1 MTNRPRIAG
10 RPKSPMNDVIVS
22 IVDWPKKE
30 AELIAIRRA
39 VFVEEQNVPQSI
51 EMDGRDP
58 CCYHVLACDGAGK
71 PIGAARLAKDGK
83 IGRMAVL
90 PRHRRSGVGAKIL
103 RAIMDYGRSNG
114 ITDFHLSAQID
125 AVGFYQKMGFEPY
138 GDEFEE
144 AGIKHINMRK
154 T

>member
-1 MTNRPRIAG
+1 
-10 RPKSPMNDVIVS
+10 MNDVVVS
-22 IVDWPKKE
+22 IVDWPHRE
-30 AELIAIRRA
+30 AELTAIRRA
-39 VFVEEQNVPQSI
+39 VFVEEQNVPESI

-58 CCYHVLACDGAGK
+58 HCYHVLACNGAGK
-71 PIGAARLAKDGK
+71 AIGTARLDKSGK

-90 PRHRRSGVGAKIL
+90 PGYRRLGVGAKII

-125 AVGFYQKMGFEPY
+125 AVGFYRKMGFEAY

>member
-1 MTNRPRIAG
+1 
-10 RPKSPMNDVIVS
+10 MNDVVVS
-22 IVDWPKKE
+22 IVDWPHRK
-30 AELIAIRRA
+30 AELTAIRRA
-39 VFVEEQNVPQSI
+39 VFVEEQNVPESI

-58 CCYHVLACDGAGK
+58 HCYHVLACDGAGK
-71 PIGAARLAKDGK
+71 AIGTARLDKSGK

-90 PRHRRSGVGAKIL
+90 PGYRRLGVGAKIL
-103 RAIMDYGRSNG
+103 RAIMDCGRSNG
-114 ITDFHLSAQID
+114 ITGFHLSAQIN
-125 AVGFYQKMGFEPY
+125 AVGFYRKMGFEAY